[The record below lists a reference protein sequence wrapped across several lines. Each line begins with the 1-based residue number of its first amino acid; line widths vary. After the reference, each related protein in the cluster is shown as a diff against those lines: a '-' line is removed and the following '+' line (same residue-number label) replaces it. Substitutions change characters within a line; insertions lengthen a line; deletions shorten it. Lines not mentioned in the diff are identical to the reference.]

1 MPRTVRLTRR
11 ELAFAATIA
20 GAHALVPPAFAR
32 IIEPRGQE
40 GPGRFL
46 DGVASGEPSHDA
58 VTFWS
63 RLSTDRPV
71 SGARLVV
78 AEDEQLT
85 RTVATA
91 VVPTSRSVDGALKTR
106 IGGLAP
112 GRHYWYVWQS
122 ADDVSPVGRTKTAP
136 HPTSDDPVT
145 VGFSSCQNYPVG
157 FFNAHRDAA
166 ATDLDLYAFLGDY
179 TYEYDSTADADIP
192 SRGEIASVDLR
203 TYRSKLRLYRQ
214 DPDLRELHRLHPV
227 VHIWDDHEVADNYS
241 DNDPRPSDQQRS
253 AGYRAS
259 FEWLPRMATAQER
272 FRIYKP
278 IRLGRTAEL
287 FLLDQRQYRT
297 GDGDG
302 QPKSILGRTQ
312 MEWFKRS
319 LAQTDARWK
328 LVGNQAMYTPLGV
341 GSSDRLVFNTDQW
354 DGYPAEREEVDAVI
368 RELENVAFLTG
379 DIHLFIAADRRPNL
393 APSIATEYVGGSVT
407 SSGVP
412 AELNGVAS
420 AAILAVNP
428 HLRYFDG
435 AQHGWSIARV
445 GTDEMRVDYRASDIT
460 QAGAPCTTIASFR
473 QPSGA
478 NRVERLSG
486 KEPGSTPLGQPIPA
500 APGSDL
506 AARRATFARAVAR
519 DVARRAK

>member
-1 MPRTVRLTRR
+1 MPPTVRLTRR
-11 ELAFAATIA
+11 ELAFAATLA

-91 VVPTSRSVDGALKTR
+91 VIPTSRSVDGSLKTR
-106 IGGLAP
+106 IGGLQP

-136 HPTSDDPVT
+136 HPTSDEQVN
-145 VGFSSCQNYPVG
+145 VGFSSCQNFPVG
-157 FFNAHRDAA
+157 FFNAHADAA
-166 ATDLDLYAFLGDY
+166 KADLDLYAFLGDY
-179 TYEYDSTADADIP
+179 TYEYDSTEDADIP
-192 SRGEIASVDLR
+192 ARGDVASVDLR
-203 TYRSKLRLYRQ
+203 SYRSKLRLYRQ

-259 FEWLPRMATAQER
+259 FEWLPRMAMPEER
-272 FRIYKP
+272 FRTYKP

-312 MEWFKRS
+312 MEWLKRS
-319 LAQTDARWK
+319 LAATDARWK
-328 LVGNQAMYTPLGV
+328 LIGNQAMFTPL
-341 GSSDRLVFNTDQW
+341 RILNAIPANMDQW
-354 DGYPAEREEVDAVI
+354 DGYPDERAEVEQLIQDRA
-368 RELENVAFLTG
+368 LQNVTFLTG
-379 DIHLFIAADRRPNL
+379 DIHLFIAADNRAVP
-393 APSIATEYVGGSVT
+393 ASSFATEYVGGSVT
-407 SSGVP
+407 STGVP
-412 AELNGVAS
+412 EELAPVAGP
-420 AAILAVNP
+420 AIIANNLNM
-428 HLRYFDG
+428 RYFNG
-435 AQHGWSIARV
+435 HQHGWSLARV
-445 GTDEMRVDYRASDIT
+445 GKDEMRVDYRASDIT
-460 QAGAPCTTIASFR
+460 VQGAQSSTIASFR
-473 QPSGA
+473 QA
-478 NRVERLSG
+478 VDTNRVERLTG
-486 KEPGSTPLGQPIPA
+486 DEPDDAPLGQPLRA
-500 APGSDL
+500 KPGSDL
-506 AARRATFARAVAR
+506 AARRARF
-519 DVARRAK
+519 RRAFTRDLERRAR